1 MTLAEWRKA
10 IEEAMIQAG
19 MSQASQEAKWLL
31 GAAINR
37 DGAFVT
43 LNPAYIPTFAEE
55 KIIQDWLTRRLE
67 REPLSRIKGMREFWS
82 LAFQLNEH
90 TLDPRPESEL
100 IVEAVLKWIGPRT
113 NEPWR
118 ILDLGTG
125 SGCLLISLLHELK
138 NASGVGVDIEEKAL
152 SMAQN
157 NAELNDVLPRAHFQI
172 SNWGEGIRE
181 KFDIIVSNPP
191 YIPLQEKEA
200 LEKAVLTY
208 DPPQALF
215 GGEDGLDCYALL
227 AKAIPFRLASGGLV
241 VLEIGMGQ
249 SGSVTSLFQ
258 EQGFQ
263 CLFILKDLQGIERT
277 VAFEM
282 NSILKSQLQNSRC
295 HPRGGGDPG
304 GYK

>member
-1 MTLAEWRKA
+1 MTLAEWRKE
-10 IEEAMIQAG
+10 IEGAMIQAG
-19 MSQASQEAKWLL
+19 FREASQEAKWLL

-37 DGAFVT
+37 EGAFVT
-43 LNPAYIPTFAEE
+43 LNPAYTPSLSEE
-55 KIIQDWLTRRLE
+55 ETIQDWLARRLKG
-67 REPLSRIKGMREFWS
+67 EPLYRIKGMREFWS
-82 LAFQLNEH
+82 LPFQLNEY

-113 NEPWR
+113 KEPWR
-118 ILDLGTG
+118 LLDLGTG

-157 NAELNDVLPRAHFQI
+157 NAELNGVLPRARFQI

-181 KFDIIVSNPP
+181 EFDIIVSNPP
-191 YIPLQEKEA
+191 YIPLQEKET

-208 DPPQALF
+208 DPAQALF

-227 AKAIPFRLASGGLV
+227 AKTIPHRLAPGGLV
-241 VLEIGMGQ
+241 VLEIGVGQ
-249 SGSVTSLFQ
+249 SGSVISLFQ

-263 CLFILKDLQGIERT
+263 HLFILKDLQGIERT
-277 VAFEM
+277 LTFKM
-282 NSILKSQLQNSRC
+282 NLIS
-295 HPRGGGDPG
+295 
-304 GYK
+304 